1 MKFDKRII
9 IVFAIICVVLFMFS
23 SKEKELLLG
32 SGDKSEIKTYIRD
45 NRDTL
50 DEKAFRVYGRFKA
63 LTSDKDIHRQVLEAS
78 KEKDVSKLES
88 ILDNL

>member
-9 IVFAIICVVLFMFS
+9 IVFAIICTILFMFS

-32 SGDKSEIKTYIRD
+32 SGDKSEIRTYIRD

-50 DEKAFRVYGRFKA
+50 DE
-63 LTSDKDIHRQVLEAS
+63 
-78 KEKDVSKLES
+78 
-88 ILDNL
+88 

>member
-9 IVFAIICVVLFMFS
+9 IALAIICTIWFMFTT
-23 SKEKELLLG
+23 KENELSLR
-32 SGDKSEIKTYIRD
+32 SGDKSEIRTYIRD

-50 DEKAFRVYGRFKA
+50 DEKAFLVYGRFKA

-78 KEKDVSKLES
+78 KEKAVSKLES